1 MVFVFIKLKIMNY
14 FLYAL
19 EHVYTDKTHRDRK
32 FLGYFDDPEKA
43 QKEKERLLI
52 FRGFS
57 DYPNDFYLKKVE
69 LNKIN
74 WQNGFTEVVGE
85 MGRDYLPEDD
95 FIPDYSTV
103 IKELNLET
111 VFKVSHVYSIHT
123 FLDDEREIGVFSDQ
137 KMANDVVDFLKQKD
151 GFNNYPDD
159 FIVSEILL
167 NDKQWNSGFG

>member
-1 MVFVFIKLKIMNY
+1 MNY
-14 FLYAL
+14 FVYAL
-19 EHVYTDKTHRDRK
+19 EHVYTDKTHRDSK
-32 FLGYFDDPEKA
+32 FLGYFDDPNRA
-43 QKEKERLLI
+43 QKEKERLLL

-57 DYPNDFYLKKVE
+57 DYPNDFYLKKVG

-95 FIPDYSTV
+95 FIPDYSKI
-103 IKELNLET
+103 IKKLNLKT
-111 VFKVSHVYSIHT
+111 VFKVSHVYTIHT
-123 FLDDEREIGVFSDQ
+123 FLNDEREIGVFSDQ
-137 KMANDVVDFLKQKD
+137 RMANDVVDFLKQKD

-167 NDKQWNSGFG
+167 NDKQWSSGFG